1 MPVSEQEKLRQIV
14 AEMEEVELIAYRFEQ
29 LLNGFK
35 KYDELKGTLDIMQY
49 EALLDMFSKAII
61 AMEEN
66 NIRHRRIINRLQ
78 DMLQEE

>member
-35 KYDELKGTLDIMQY
+35 KYDELKGTLYIMQY
-49 EALLDMFSKAII
+49 EALLNMFSKAII

-66 NIRHRRIINRLQ
+66 NIRHRRVINRLQ
-78 DMLQEE
+78 DML